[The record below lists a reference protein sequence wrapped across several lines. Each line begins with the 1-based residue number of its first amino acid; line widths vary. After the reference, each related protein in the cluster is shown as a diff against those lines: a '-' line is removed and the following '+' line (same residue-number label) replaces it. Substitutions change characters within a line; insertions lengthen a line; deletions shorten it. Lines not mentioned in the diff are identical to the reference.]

1 MYTLPPPLG
10 VSVSSFSPST
20 LTLRPYSRNLFS
32 NNTIFIQASRLSS
45 RTRGVIQF
53 ANSLESGEEKDEE
66 EERERGEGKEA
77 RVRHGLATKL

>member
-53 ANSLESGEEKDEE
+53 ANSLESGEEE